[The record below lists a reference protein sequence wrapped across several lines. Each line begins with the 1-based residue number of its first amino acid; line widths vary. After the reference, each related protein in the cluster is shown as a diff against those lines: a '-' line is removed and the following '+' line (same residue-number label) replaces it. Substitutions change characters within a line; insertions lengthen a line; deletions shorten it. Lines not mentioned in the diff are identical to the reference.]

1 MPSNLSSLAV
11 GNSVLPSGE
20 QSLNTDNLSEAS
32 GMGYVT
38 KLVLRGASQLRR
50 VRLNPR
56 LFNMELPCR
65 LRSFHKASRL
75 IPVTISGE
83 SSCSSHLTNEERQKQ
98 GLGFGGGEQR
108 SGM

>member
-1 MPSNLSSLAV
+1 
-11 GNSVLPSGE
+11 
-20 QSLNTDNLSEAS
+20 
-32 GMGYVT
+32 MGCVT

-50 VRLNPR
+50 ARLNPR

-83 SSCSSHLTNEERQKQ
+83 SYLTDEERQKQ
-98 GLGFGGGEQR
+98 GLGFGGGEQG